1 MTAKHPATAHPPAL
15 GKAALHA
22 VLHAELAPGLT
33 VEDASHARVRHL
45 PEPERPPE
53 SKISADRLLLAR
65 AGLDFVRGYGVPDVI
80 ALKSARLFRLR
91 FPDLAHAIPVLIA
104 SQGVQP
110 YTDGL
115 PRVAIKDE

>member
-1 MTAKHPATAHPPAL
+1 MRTKHLAAQPAS
-15 GKAALHA
+15 GKELLHA

-33 VEDASHARVRHL
+33 VEDACHARVRHV
-45 PEPERPPE
+45 PEPDRPPE

-65 AGLDFVRGYGVPDVI
+65 AGLDFVRGYGVPDAI
-80 ALKSARLFRLR
+80 ALKSARLFRLA

-104 SQGVQP
+104 SQGIQP

-115 PRVAIKDE
+115 PKVTIKDA